1 MTAKK
6 HPPNNPTDKSKSKY
20 GIFLL
25 VRVWTQYTKLRV
37 VIRSNQFLDKIIE
50 KYICNKKKK
59 KKNTRKSTILL
70 SVVKLGSNQ
79 MKEHT
84 Q

>member
-37 VIRSNQFLDKIIE
+37 VIRSDQFLDKIIE
-50 KYICNKKKK
+50 KYICNKKKIIQG
-59 KKNTRKSTILL
+59 RVPFSCLL
-70 SVVKLGSNQ
+70 LNWVRTK
-79 MKEHT
+79 
-84 Q
+84 